1 VEDLINNFKIIFFS
15 EIDWAVFNHS
25 YVSRANVCD
34 GKDAF
39 SSRKRTRITFFS
51 LSRSFPFASSSLF
64 HFIYQPT
71 DDVTFVGIKKTTHL
85 TLVLS

>member
-1 VEDLINNFKIIFFS
+1 MVRMPTPQEKEQESLFF
-15 EIDWAVFNHS
+15 
-25 YVSRANVCD
+25 
-34 GKDAF
+34 
-39 SSRKRTRITFFS
+39 

-85 TLVLS
+85 TLALS

>member
-1 VEDLINNFKIIFFS
+1 MSKEQMCIYVMVRMPTPQEKEQESLFF
-15 EIDWAVFNHS
+15 
-25 YVSRANVCD
+25 
-34 GKDAF
+34 
-39 SSRKRTRITFFS
+39 

-85 TLVLS
+85 TLALS